1 MKNLIIIAHPDMA
14 SSNANKAWRE
24 AAEKQ
29 ADKFDIHEIYAA
41 YPSGKIDVAREQE
54 LILNHD
60 KIVLQFPL
68 YWYSYPPLLKQWFDD
83 VFAYGWAYGST
94 GGKLKDKRFALAITI
109 GDEPK
114 SYEKGGAVGLSMDEV
129 IAPFKCA
136 MNFTGAKLEAQHLGY
151 GFSFHA
157 DAQYIAKSAE
167 KYAEFL
173 AKL

>member
-1 MKNLIIIAHPDMA
+1 M
-14 SSNANKAWRE
+14 
-24 AAEKQ
+24 
-29 ADKFDIHEIYAA
+29 
-41 YPSGKIDVAREQE
+41 
-54 LILNHD
+54 
-60 KIVLQFPL
+60 LQFPL

-94 GGKLKDKRFALAITI
+94 GGKLKGKKFALAITI

-114 SYEKGGAVGLSMDEV
+114 SYEKDGAVGLSMDEV

-136 MNFTGAKLEAQHLGY
+136 MNFTGAKLEARHFGY